1 MQCATPRRG
10 AIIGLAAAVLWLAAS
25 SNALAQ
31 QEGRIAGTV
40 SDAATGRPIAD
51 ASVEL
56 VGTQVRIATDL
67 EGRYRTQ
74 SLAPGTYTVH
84 VSMLGYTTLR
94 VDSVRVAAG
103 DVTTLPLVLEP
114 TAIELEAVVA
124 TVTSQ
129 RAATD
134 AGLLAIRRNAAAV
147 MDGISAEEI
156 SRSPDSDA
164 ADAIARVTGVSV
176 VDDRFVVVRG
186 LTERYSNTLLNGVE
200 LASPEPTRRVVPLDI
215 FPASLL
221 ESITTVKAATPD
233 LPGNFVAGS
242 VNIQTK
248 DFPEERV
255 LELDVSQGYNSLTT
269 FDKVPVLSRK
279 GVGDLLGFD
288 GNDRYRRPGDFDN
301 PNALISSIR
310 RDWTP
315 APRTVPPDFGLS
327 FQYGD
332 QVGTFE
338 RALGY
343 IISFDYGFKT
353 SYDPAERFAFRN
365 SLGETVIETETEH
378 ATTTADWGIVGNA
391 TLRLGPS
398 HTLGIKNLVTQESEE
413 FVIPFQ
419 LAFESERE
427 QLGSLR
433 ERHQVR
439 YIERGLWQTQLR
451 GEHRFTAPITTLWN
465 WNLTVSRAR
474 RDEPENRTLNY
485 TEQLDGSPMR
495 LHFSKPENLYWF
507 RFLEDRTYGANIDL
521 SLPIEPWFAGQA
533 LLKTGISARW
543 KERDFDAEAFRL
555 TPAVNGIP
563 SGGTPLDGYEALRL
577 PPELVTAPENIGRN
591 LVAVPVNEF
600 GLPYTADDAVRAA
613 YAMADV
619 PLLFGLRAVG
629 GVRLEQWDLEL
640 INEDDTGNPASVT
653 NREEE
658 DLLWSLNLT
667 LPLND
672 EMNLRAAG
680 FRSVSRPDAREVA
693 NTTSQPVVGRC
704 EERGN
709 PDLTRAQA
717 INGDLRWEWYP
728 ALGEVVSLS
737 GFYKQFTDAIVKR
750 VVVFQTDKC
759 RISHLNA
766 RTAFVRGGEIEL
778 RKRLGFLHSAL
789 DDMALGFNFTY
800 SDGGAELILR
810 ETLFDLAL
818 QDLSKY
824 VANASL
830 SYSNADADLTAT
842 VLFNYFDDRL
852 SLYGDIDGNN
862 NKTPDIIEQ
871 GRGTLGFKVTKRF
884 RGITASLS
892 GNNLTNE
899 VVRESQETD
908 AGLFPVGFS
917 RPGVSLSLSLGY
929 AF

>member
-10 AIIGLAAAVLWLAAS
+10 AIIGLAAVLWLAAS

-31 QEGRIAGTV
+31 EEGRIAGTV

-51 ASVEL
+51 AGIEL
-56 VGTQVRIATDL
+56 AGTQVRIATDL
-67 EGRYRTQ
+67 AGRFRTQ
-74 SLAPGTYTVH
+74 SLAAGVYTLQ

-94 VDSVRVAAG
+94 VDSVRVTAG

-114 TAIELEAVVA
+114 TAIELEEVVA
-124 TVTSQ
+124 TVTTQ

-134 AGLLAIRRNAAAV
+134 AGLLAIRRNAAVV

-156 SRSPDSDA
+156 SRSPDSNA

-176 VDDRFVVVRG
+176 VDDKFVVVRG

-200 LASPEPTRRVVPLDI
+200 LASPEPTRRIVPLDI

-233 LPGNFVAGS
+233 LPGDFVAGS

-269 FDKVPVLSRK
+269 FDRVPVLPRN
-279 GVGDLLGFD
+279 GLGDMLGFD
-288 GNDRYRRPGDFDN
+288 GNDRFRRPEDFEDD
-301 PNALISSIR
+301 NALARSIR

-315 APRTVPPDFGLS
+315 APRTVLPDFGLS

-338 RALGY
+338 HALGY
-343 IISFDYGFKT
+343 IISVDYGFKT
-353 SYDPAERFAFRN
+353 SYDPAERFAFVN
-365 SLGETVIETETEH
+365 SVGQTIIETETEH
-378 ATTTADWGIVGNA
+378 ATTTADWGLVANA
-391 TLRLGPS
+391 ALRLGQS
-398 HTLGIKNLVTQESEE
+398 HTLGIRNLITRESEE

-419 LAFESERE
+419 LAFEAERE
-427 QLGSLR
+427 QFGPLT

-439 YIERGLWQTQLR
+439 YIERGLLQTQLR
-451 GEHRFTAPITTLWN
+451 GQHRFTAPFSTLWN
-465 WNLTVSRAR
+465 WNLTVSHAN
-474 RDEPENRTLNY
+474 RDEPENRTLTY
-485 TEQLDGSPMR
+485 ADPQGGAPMA
-495 LHFSKPENLYWF
+495 LAFAKPDNPYWF
-507 RFLEDRTYGANIDL
+507 RFLDDRTYVANVDL
-521 SLPIEPWFAGQA
+521 SVPLESWFAGEA
-533 LLKTGISARW
+533 LLKTGISGRW
-543 KERDFDAEAFRL
+543 KDRDFDADAFRL
-555 TPAVNGIP
+555 TPAVNGVP
-563 SGGTPLDGYEALRL
+563 SSGTPVDGQEVLEL
-577 PPELVTAPENIGRN
+577 PPELVTAPEQIGRN
-591 LVAVPVNEF
+591 LVARPFGEF
-600 GLPYTADDAVRAA
+600 GLPYTSDDAVRSA
-613 YAMADV
+613 YIMADV
-619 PLLFGLRAVG
+619 PLLLGARAVG

-640 INEDDTGNPASVT
+640 INEDAEGDPSSVT
-653 NREEE
+653 ERDEQ
-658 DLLWSLNLT
+658 DLLWSVNLT

-672 EMNLRAAG
+672 QMNLRAAG
-680 FRSVSRPDAREVA
+680 FRSISRPDAREIALSLALPVA
-693 NTTSQPVVGRC
+693 GRC
-704 EERGN
+704 EEGGN
-709 PDLTRAQA
+709 PDLNRAEA

-728 ALGEVVSLS
+728 APGELISLT
-737 GFYKQFTDAIVKR
+737 GFYKQFTGAIVQSIT
-750 VVVFQTDKC
+750 VQEVDKC
-759 RISHLNA
+759 RVRHRNT
-766 RTAFVRGGEIEL
+766 RTAYVRGGEVEL
-778 RKRLGFLHSAL
+778 RKELGFLHSAL
-789 DDMALGFNFTY
+789 EDLTLGFNFTY

-830 SYSNADADLTAT
+830 SYSNTDADLTAT
-842 VLFNYFDDRL
+842 VLYNYFDDRL

-871 GRGTLGFKVTKRF
+871 GRGTLGFKVTKGF

-908 AGLFPVGFS
+908 AGVFPVGFA